1 MPQLGFLT
9 NLGLGARITSNRATM
24 GKMITVN
31 KTIIA
36 WPDQCTAV
44 LIISPEESQ
53 AIILTFDSSKYLLMV
68 SLSIISLD

>member
-1 MPQLGFLT
+1 
-9 NLGLGARITSNRATM
+9 M